1 MQKAAETSTSSEPA
15 TSGRGGRR
23 NSISARVPDWLIS
36 LLSVVLALVAWEY
49 FGRSVN
55 PIFASHPLA
64 IFEASIEMVADG
76 ELFSALWQSMQPL
89 VVGYAL
95 AAVVGIPLGL
105 IIGRY
110 RWAEAGLGIY
120 VTAGYA
126 TPLVAL
132 IPLFVLWFGL
142 GFAVK
147 VAIIFVLSIFPITI
161 NTWAGAGSVPKTM
174 IELGRTFV
182 ASDMQIMRKII
193 LPSTLPYIMVG
204 LKLAVGRAIIAMVVA
219 EFFTAVTGL
228 GGIILK
234 AGDNFETA
242 RMFVPVMVLMAL
254 GIGLTWLVSWLEHKV
269 APWQR
274 DLSGRDT

>member
-1 MQKAAETSTSSEPA
+1 MQKTVDTARRTPGTAKPAA
-15 TSGRGGRR
+15 GRR
-23 NSISARVPDWLIS
+23 RRTRVQIPNWAIS
-36 LLSVVLALVAWEY
+36 LASVAIVLGTWEY
-49 FGRSVN
+49 FGENIN
-55 PIFASHPLA
+55 PIFASYPSA
-64 IFEASIEMVADG
+64 IYGAAI
-76 ELFSALWQSMQPL
+76 ELFRSGLIFVAFMQSMQPL
-89 VVGYAL
+89 AVGYAL
-95 AAVVGIPLGL
+95 AAAIGIPLGL
-105 IIGRY
+105 LIGRY

-142 GFAVK
+142 GFNVK
-147 VAIIFVLSIFPITI
+147 VAIILVLSVFPIII
-161 NTWAGAGSVPKTM
+161 NTWAGAASVPKTM
-174 IELGRTFV
+174 IEVGRTFV

-193 LPSTLPYIMVG
+193 VPATLPYIMVG

-234 AGDNFETA
+234 AGDRFDTA
-242 RMFVPVMVLMAL
+242 RLFVPVVILMVL
-254 GIGLTWLVSWLEHKV
+254 GIGLTWLVGYLEHKV

-274 DLSGRDT
+274 DLSGRDS